1 MNLIRGL
8 GILHPDLDIVDPEQS
23 RKQCLLHVLEGGHGL
38 SRYSVHFWKDH
49 VIALLCKTSSGP
61 EVDEVLDLL
70 DQLHEKHQD
79 SQDLH
84 ARSELQ
90 PPKLIESSEEE
101 ALPSVLLRY
110 PHLVEMVLRFIQW
123 EKTQS
128 QEVFSNGNGAYEY
141 LVS

>member
-1 MNLIRGL
+1 M
-8 GILHPDLDIVDPEQS
+8 
-23 RKQCLLHVLEGGHGL
+23 
-38 SRYSVHFWKDH
+38 
-49 VIALLCKTSSGP
+49 
-61 EVDEVLDLL
+61 LDLL

-84 ARSELQ
+84 TRSELQ
-90 PPKLIESSEEE
+90 PRKLIESSEEE